1 MVVETLIYT
10 LAIKSVAVVS
20 GFTAA
25 FITSRLVEAKGVLVT
40 SIRTNVTLVNIDAS
54 RLVFALFVIIF
65 ITKTKIISQFKTLI
79 RKFVLTE
86 MFLYTYPLLQTH
98 RKVSLSAMQMLLGT
112 HDA

>member
-10 LAIKSVAVVS
+10 LAIKSVAIVS

-65 ITKTKIISQFKTLI
+65 ITKIKIIPQIKTLI
-79 RKFVLTE
+79 RKVVF
-86 MFLYTYPLLQTH
+86 
-98 RKVSLSAMQMLLGT
+98 KN
-112 HDA
+112 